1 MGMDDKTVA
10 AFSALIAQLEEQGL
24 PLVDGMAMLPLDQPE
39 GQLEV
44 ARKMLSELPAGVTHF
59 LFHPSIDTPELR
71 AIAPDWPSRVAN
83 YHTFMDPGLNKFIKN
98 QGIQVIGYRDLK
110 KLIQ

>member
-1 MGMDDKTVA
+1 M
-10 AFSALIAQLEEQGL
+10 
-24 PLVDGMAMLPLDQPE
+24 
-39 GQLEV
+39 
-44 ARKMLSELPAGVTHF
+44 
-59 LFHPSIDTPELR
+59 R

-83 YHTFMDPGLNKFIKN
+83 YRTFMDPELKKFIKD